1 MTCALMPVSAYQG
14 PVPAFYTADSLVHSG
29 FTGSIKRPKYDK
41 KGPVPHE
48 QITSRALIPAQV
60 QEAIA
65 DMPPCLRE
73 HGWMPEPIEVRQFKR
88 SLTSI
93 PDTVCQFMSA
103 APQQHYDLFCHGTG
117 RNPKNPSSGLVAW
130 GVHTPTACMGR
141 GSRVLANS
149 HES

>member
-1 MTCALMPVSAYQG
+1 MMTCALMPVSAYQG

-41 KGPVPHE
+41 DETATAP
-48 QITSRALIPAQV
+48 SRALIPAQV